1 MIFSDDSKVGGI
13 LNNRS
18 AFRICF
24 VIASLFT
31 MVTYLNWVS
40 YCAIGLLF
48 FWGCKLL
55 IESFFIHKTYKSVP
69 YYHYF
74 LLFFLL
80 SIPGMVMTLFK
91 TPFDSLLSL
100 ILILI
105 SAMYVFVFLGMN
117 TSGKENR
124 KNIAVEIVECGKIIV
139 YVTGIINIIGFVLLL
154 IFHQQIWLMDERL
167 IIFENRFIGIYQ
179 NPNQA
184 GYICFVS
191 TVFALLMRNKALC
204 NAAGKPRMRKRIVIP
219 CIVMNVAAIALSASN
234 GALLISMVFLMFI
247 FGFAVFSSI
256 KRKNGRK
263 AIIRASAL
271 IASIAVMF
279 AVNYLCRIITTSI
292 VSSKAIVEIN
302 DRVPEEMRTQLEI
315 ENQDKGLSF
324 KHVNSEFGSGRIS
337 LYIKGLKLFCQHPI
351 TGIGPGGVL
360 NSGIKENVGGMT
372 DFHNAYITVAASGGI
387 FSLAVFAFI
396 GISLF
401 IALAKAT
408 AENYDEK
415 LFGAMP
421 ICVSFIGAY
430 CVYALVEPTFWYSP
444 SFQCVSFWM
453 IGGIA
458 VFLMQGCDGYK
469 PYKAGKRMKKAVRFI
484 KNG

>member
-1 MIFSDDSKVGGI
+1 MIFSENSMLGGK

-31 MVTYLNWVS
+31 MVTYLNWIS
-40 YCAIGLLF
+40 YCAVGLLF

-55 IESFFIHKTYKSVP
+55 FDSFFAQKTYKKTP

-74 LLFFLL
+74 ALFFLL
-80 SIPGMVMTLFK
+80 SIPGMAVTLFK
-91 TPFDSLLSL
+91 TPLDSLLSL
-100 ILILI
+100 ILMII
-105 SAMYVFVFLGMN
+105 SAMYAFIFLGMN
-117 TSGKENR
+117 TGGADNR
-124 KNIAVEIVECGKIIV
+124 KSIAEEIVACGRIIV
-139 YVTGIINIIGFVLLL
+139 YVTGVINIVGFILLL

-167 IIFENRFIGIYQ
+167 IIFENRYIGIYQ

-204 NAAGKPRMRKRIVIP
+204 ALADKPRMRKRIAIP
-219 CIVMNVAAIALSASN
+219 CIAMNVVTIALSASN
-234 GALLISMVFLMFI
+234 GALLISMVFLMFL
-247 FGFAVFSSI
+247 FGFAIYKSI
-256 KRKNGRK
+256 NAKKGK
-263 AIIRASAL
+263 QAL
-271 IASIAVMF
+271 IRSGALVLSITVMF
-279 AVNYLCRIITTSI
+279 AFNYLCRIITTSI

-302 DRVPEEMRTQLEI
+302 DRVPQEMQTQLEI
-315 ENQDKGLSF
+315 QNQDKGLTF
-324 KHVNSEFGSGRIS
+324 EHVNSEFGSGRIS
-337 LYIKGLKLFCQHPI
+337 LYIKGLLLICNHPL

-360 NSGIKENVGGMT
+360 NSGVKENVGGMT

-387 FSLAVFAFI
+387 LSLAVFAFI

-401 IALAKAT
+401 IALARAAAK
-408 AENYDEK
+408 NSDKK
-415 LFGAMP
+415 LFGALP

-444 SFQCVSFWM
+444 SFQCVSFWTVA
-453 IGGIA
+453 GIA
-458 VFLMQGCDGYK
+458 VFLMQGRREYK
-469 PYKAGKRMKKAVRFI
+469 PYEKGRLMKKAVRFL